1 MVGADDFEDAAAL
14 PAPIGA
20 AVTGAPVIGAVVV
33 VVLDALTVL
42 EGVEVF
48 TLVVTSVG
56 ALALGAAVG
65 AAVGDIALEGS
76 LVVGVDLVGPVGED
90 VGESLARAIVMFVV
104 LVAVVGEEVGESIA
118 MAMTVLFDPPLVGA
132 AVTCWI
138 GATVGAEAT
147 VFEIL

>member
-1 MVGADDFEDAAAL
+1 MVGADDLDDIAAF
-14 PAPIGA
+14 PAPTGA
-20 AVTGAPVIGAVVV
+20 AVTGAPVTGAV

-42 EGVEVF
+42 EGGEVF

-56 ALALGAAVG
+56 ALAVG
-65 AAVGDIALEGS
+65 AAVGTAVGDFALEGS
-76 LVVGVDLVGPVGED
+76 FVVGADLGRPVGED
-90 VGESLARAIVMFVV
+90 VGESLARAIVTFVV
-104 LVAVVGEEVGESIA
+104 FVAPVGEEVGESIA
-118 MAMTVLFDPPLVGA
+118 MAITVLFDPLPVGA